1 MVVPEG
7 GRGDIWQLSVPLRR
21 VRQGIAAAATVL
33 VVLVVLAGIQAATLP
48 RVVAHDQ
55 LVGENLALKAR
66 LDEVDR
72 RIADLQPLVER
83 VRTYDEQ
90 LRAMEAREALPGFG
104 PLDAEDM
111 EARQAWIDGIVSSPL
126 VHGGAQNPDADVE
139 AHVAALEEDL
149 RALSPGLEDYQDLLA
164 QFDGLQAALPKL
176 WPVDGVLTSPF
187 GYRHSPF
194 GRRWKMHTG
203 LDLGAPYGAPIY
215 ATADG
220 LVTFA
225 DWDSGHGRTV
235 VVDHGHEVT
244 TRYCH
249 ASRFVVGQGDLV
261 AAGDVIALVGS
272 TGMSTGPHL
281 HFELLL
287 EGEKVDPLEY
297 LP

>member
-1 MVVPEG
+1 MLVPEG
-7 GRGDIWQLSVPLRR
+7 GRGEVWQASVPLRR
-21 VRQGIAAAATVL
+21 VRLVLAVAATLL

-66 LDEVDR
+66 LDQVDR
-72 RIADLQPLVER
+72 RIADLAPLVER
-83 VRTYDEQ
+83 VRSYDDQ
-90 LRAMEAREALPGFG
+90 LRAIEAREALPGFG
-104 PLDAEDM
+104 PLDAGEVA
-111 EARQAWIDGIVSSPL
+111 ERQAWIDGVIPGEGT
-126 VHGGAQNPDADVE
+126 GGAEQLPGEVE
-139 AHVAALEEDL
+139 AHLAALEDDI
-149 RALSPGLEDYQDLLA
+149 RALTPGLGDYEELLA
-164 QFDGLQAALPKL
+164 RFDGLRSALPQL

-203 LDLGAPYGAPIY
+203 LDLGAPYGSSIY

-235 VVDHGHEVT
+235 VVDHGYDVT

-249 ASRFVVGQGDLV
+249 ASRFTVAEGDLV
-261 AAGDVIALVGS
+261 VAGDVIALVGS

-281 HFELLL
+281 HYELLID
-287 EGEKVDPLEY
+287 GEKVDPLEY